1 MAPGP
6 NDADAVD
13 RITHDLFPEV
23 EGTPQEE
30 GIRGLV
36 AAEFSRWRDVPVK
49 DYVAIFVERRIRQAR
64 RIAHP
69 QPH

>member
-13 RITHDLFPEV
+13 RITHNLFPQF
-23 EGTPQEE
+23 EGTPEEE
-30 GIRGLV
+30 GVKSVV

-49 DYVAIFVERRIRQAR
+49 DYVAIFVERRLR
-64 RIAHP
+64 RTQLLAHP
-69 QPH
+69 QPR